1 MLGTLPWRGT
11 VAHPGFGGMALNYE
25 LTSVP
30 EDPDDQV
37 GATISLMSHYAATD
51 AAHPAILTDA
61 RRALAEAS
69 PGATPEQAVFQFV
82 RRRVRFV
89 DDEVNAAPLAVRTNI
104 PIVEVLIRPVDM
116 SQMCSGGG
124 CQRTGDCDDHAMY
137 GAALLKA
144 LGRTVKFVTVAADGA
159 DPSRYSHVYLVSYPP
174 EQPGA
179 RVALDLSHGAACGWE
194 VPNRYGKRREWS
206 VGSDLR
212 QIVLNV
218 AGAAAAWLIYKEWQR
233 RKAA

>member
-1 MLGTLPWRGT
+1 MMLPGRGT
-11 VAHPGFGGMALNYE
+11 IAHPGFGGMPLNYE
-25 LTSVP
+25 LTHVP
-30 EDPDDQV
+30 DDPDDQV
-37 GATISLMSHYAATD
+37 ASTISLMSHYVATD
-51 AAHPAILTDA
+51 AAHPAIAADA
-61 RRALAEAS
+61 QRALAEAP

-82 RRRVRFV
+82 RRRLRFV
-89 DDEVNAAPLAVRTNI
+89 DDEVNAAPLSVKTDI

-116 SQMCSGGG
+116 SQMCAGGG

-137 GAALLKA
+137 GAALLKV
-144 LGRTVKFVTVAADGA
+144 LGRTVKFVTVAADAA

-179 RVALDLSHGAACGWE
+179 RVALDLSHGAHCGWE

-206 VGSDLR
+206 VGADLR

-218 AGAAAAWLIYKEWQR
+218 IAGIAVVWGYHQWRERRAA
-233 RKAA
+233 